1 MGYMKK
7 KVYLAVALGTALL
20 VTGCGKADSSELA
33 TINGKEFTNTDYI
46 EMMNSTLDAE
56 TKQSAFIDKVIGELA
71 NEEKTDKVYNDYLD
85 QLESSDKEMYDSLS
99 EDEKDALKEASKQ
112 QAGMVEALK
121 KSELVTGKQI
131 DKEYKERNKKAV
143 VDAVIIPQDSDVK
156 ASDVEDIL
164 KEKDTEGAG
173 KALEKLD
180 DTLNYEKGTEYT
192 EYTAPR
198 EVMSTFDKE
207 EGDVFTEELDGISMV
222 LKVNSIEKLAK
233 EELENEIVL
242 TLGGESVQDNITFI
256 EAMEDKN
263 IIKIKKDLR
272 EYLQL
277 DEEKATAGEEK
288 ETDRKSV
295 V

>member
-288 ETDRKSV
+288 ETK
-295 V
+295 